1 MSLIIAQTQEAFGW
15 DYRMWLWIGSMLL
28 VLLILFLAA
37 VAVYV
42 GRSRTEHPES

>member
-1 MSLIIAQTQEAFGW
+1 MLFVAQTQDIVGW

-28 VLLILFLAA
+28 ALLILFLAA
-37 VAVYV
+37 VAVFV